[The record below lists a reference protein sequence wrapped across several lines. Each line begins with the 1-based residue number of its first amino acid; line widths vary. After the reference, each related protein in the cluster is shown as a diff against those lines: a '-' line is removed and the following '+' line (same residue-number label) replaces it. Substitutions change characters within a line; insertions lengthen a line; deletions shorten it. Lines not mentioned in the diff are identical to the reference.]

1 MTMLIVAF
9 RNFVNAPKNGHY
21 GILAKCDKKVVDP
34 DMTPVCGT
42 EAKSSSSVL
51 T

>member
-1 MTMLIVAF
+1 
-9 RNFVNAPKNGHY
+9 VNAPKNGHY
-21 GILAKCDKKVVDP
+21 GILAKAFKMKVLHP
-34 DMTPVCGT
+34 DMKPVGDN